1 MWAVEQYSAN
11 VNSDYLPK
19 IWVCW
24 TLKQG
29 RDKQF
34 VCSEKAHWIEDIQ
47 MTQTDDCL
55 RALSVWDFCSSDKI
69 RKGVPW
75 KKAFWTT
82 LEFTELPLNLLNYLG
97 FWKFK
102 FECYKYFSP
111 KLAASTH
118 IATEEESFFDHPGG
132 HVSVIHTFATI
143 GIDKLSVFGWT
154 FVWKPSKRMW
164 RQFCNCNKRIDSIQ
178 GL

>member
-1 MWAVEQYSAN
+1 MHIELSIFRW
-11 VNSDYLPK
+11 
-19 IWVCW
+19 
-24 TLKQG
+24 LKQMIVWEHFQYETSV
-29 RDKQF
+29 RQTKL
-34 VCSEKAHWIEDIQ
+34 EKASLGKKLSELPQ
-47 MTQTDDCL
+47 NLLNYL
-55 RALSVWDFCSSDKI
+55 RIYL
-69 RKGVPW
+69 
-75 KKAFWTT
+75 TT

-118 IATEEESFFDHPGG
+118 IATEEESFFNHPGG

-154 FVWKPSKRMW
+154 FVWKPPKRMW